1 MSPNQTLEKLD
12 LIHDHGLNLV
22 FHFAD
27 RKVVSSIMSRL
38 ETHSGFFKLFMK
50 GIWSLC
56 TVTF

>member
-27 RKVVSSIMSRL
+27 HKVVSSIISHL

-50 GIWSLC
+50 GIFNPYVL
-56 TVTF
+56 